1 MDKTITPLDP
11 SLTALLI
18 IDVQQGL
25 FNRPNPLYRAE
36 ELLANLNS
44 LAEQARQA
52 GALVVYIQHSND
64 GFLAKDTPNWQ
75 LHPRL
80 QNQPGDPLIHKQ
92 HGNAFEKT
100 ELKAVLDQR
109 GVSQLVIGGLVS
121 HGCVSAT
128 AQGALQLGYRVILVQ
143 DGHSNFHKKAAKV
156 VRECNEKL
164 RAAGAE
170 LASCAEIA
178 FRA

>member
-1 MDKTITPLDP
+1 MKKLTAPLDP

-25 FNRPNPLYRAE
+25 FNRANPLYQAE

-44 LAEQARQA
+44 LAEQARLA
-52 GALVVYIQHSND
+52 GALVVYIQHYND
-64 GFLAKDTPNWQ
+64 GFLAKDTPNWR
-75 LHPRL
+75 LHTDL
-80 QNQPGDPLIHKQ
+80 HIQPDDPLIHKQ

-128 AQGALQLGYRVILVQ
+128 TQGALDLGYRVILAQ

-164 RAAGAE
+164 SAAGAE
-170 LASCAEIA
+170 LAACAEIT